1 MTRQSRALVAKQS
14 HGWCLKAAG
23 HLRLGVLLSW
33 WPGPVVCASGCGIG
47 EAPVPKD
54 KRYVR

>member
-1 MTRQSRALVAKQS
+1 MTRQSRALVAKQGHS
-14 HGWCLKAAG
+14 WCLKAAG
-23 HLRLGVLLSW
+23 NLRLGVRLSW

-47 EAPVPKD
+47 EAPMTKD